1 MSSAKVYA
9 LNLNEEKDWTEQKD
23 FSVEPLTVQ
32 DRFVGDRSPASA
44 DGINS
49 NIAIDVDFGAP
60 VSLAG
65 FRMKTEGFDD
75 AQVSVIASSQSSF
88 SSNVIASL
96 KSRISSSTSDN
107 VDEVDVTWGYVVPR
121 RYWRFQFSGSGGIQ
135 LLWFELKTYEE
146 YVPPSPYPFGVVI
159 LSNANI
165 RVKYYDFYSVTLK
178 ALASMRFPSSSCTVA
193 FFGYL

>member
-9 LNLNEEKDWTEQKD
+9 LNLNENKDWTLEPSFTSSNDD
-23 FSVEPLTVQ
+23 FF
-32 DRFVGDRSPASA
+32 DGDREEKTATNA
-44 DGINS
+44 TI
-49 NIAIDVDFGAP
+49 IDVDFGAP

-65 FRMKTEGFDD
+65 
-75 AQVSVIASSQSSF
+75 V
-88 SSNVIASL
+88 
-96 KSRISSSTSDN
+96 RISASAEIDLPLEVQCESSPFLGQGLTTVATLNDPAAVSIDM
-107 VDEVDVTWGYVVPR
+107 TWGYVQPR
-121 RYWRFQFSGSGGIQ
+121 RYWRLRFASVQTVY
-135 LLWFELKTYEE
+135 WVELKTYEE
-146 YVPPSPYPFGVVI
+146 YVAPSPYPPGSVI